1 MEERVHPTPF
11 RTRQLS
17 SPSPMI
23 LHNVMWESRP
33 PPKIVQKAPAASC
46 AGAFSF
52 FLLFLL
58 LPSCLPIFRL
68 SASQEGVTAAACGL
82 FCCRRIAASARHDA
96 LSAVWLA
103 AQVWYEFGY
112 CPWLAASARRSG
124 LVASRRGAGD
134 RGLRSPLS
142 PTTPYPALGQPSLS
156 ACMIALD
163 VLLPPLCRAAYGNA
177 LPLSRLRRNE
187 RPGGVGASAPT
198 GGDLLRAMPRLRF
211 RSRMMG
217 TGRHD
222 ERSQAQ
228 GRGDQST
235 PIDSLPA

>member
-1 MEERVHPTPF
+1 M
-11 RTRQLS
+11 
-17 SPSPMI
+17 
-23 LHNVMWESRP
+23 
-33 PPKIVQKAPAASC
+33 AALGS
-46 AGAFSF
+46 
-52 FLLFLL
+52 LLFSLQDGG
-58 LPSCLPIFRL
+58 FVQAFDFGRL
-68 SASQEGVTAAACGL
+68 
-82 FCCRRIAASARHDA
+82 
-96 LSAVWLA
+96 
-103 AQVWYEFGY
+103 
-112 CPWLAASARRSG
+112 
-124 LVASRRGAGD
+124 RGEAAGD

-222 ERSQAQ
+222 ER
-228 GRGDQST
+228 
-235 PIDSLPA
+235 